1 MKFLQDY
8 ANGLLIKQIADK
20 HSVSVSYVDKVLRRH
35 REQLNAKTL
44 AHAVYKAAKSGLI
57 CILIMASVFEE
68 YDATRR
74 VREIRVRAK
83 RECVK
88 LS

>member
-1 MKFLQDY
+1 MKYLQDY

-20 HSVSVSYVDKVLRRH
+20 HSVSVSYVDKVLRAH
-35 REQLNAKTL
+35 RERLNAKTL
-44 AHAVYKAAKSGLI
+44 AHAVYKAAKAGLI
-57 CILIMASVFEE
+57 CVLIMASAFDD

-74 VREIRVRAK
+74 TREIRTRVK
-83 RECVK
+83 REYVK